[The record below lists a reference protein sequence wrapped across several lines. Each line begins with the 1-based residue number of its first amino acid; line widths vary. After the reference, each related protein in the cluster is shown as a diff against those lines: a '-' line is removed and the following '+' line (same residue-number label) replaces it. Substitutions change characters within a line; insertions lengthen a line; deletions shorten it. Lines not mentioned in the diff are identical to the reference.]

1 MSNYNLGNEGAR
13 QLTEENANR
22 EIVPVLKD
30 NNQELIN
37 ADNSAFYSSTIE
49 MFDQIPFNIDV
60 VEKRMLT
67 VNPTEKED
75 SEIFTFENSIS
86 GGGVIKLGNFSVTYD
101 NDPIH
106 ASTWLDMMSHP
117 LQTLWKSAELT
128 VNGVTITNSNTESL
142 FVTDILNR
150 LYSHNEKN
158 SDLAGCCLGYRN
170 LPGQN
175 GFLSKINST
184 ATSNTTKTANKP
196 AIKRIQSLKNET
208 YIIDDLRIGFFGMG
222 PQFVPLN
229 NIMTLKF
236 TKDTSRRFFTG
247 SEMEYPNAAN
257 QQNDANSQFNQANC
271 HDNTHASFTAH
282 VTNGGQ
288 SPLNLG
294 NLDKLKTKIKQF
306 ELHYSIFTPNAQIQA
321 DLNRMLDV
329 EGKYINIFYQEI
341 HVRSEV
347 HKLSNSKFT
356 CNNVFGSNTPYVF
369 ILAIVRTDY
378 VNGDFYRTP
387 AHCTWEKIKEVVVK
401 VNNVPIPVKIE
412 NMKDAYFNTRK
423 ALHLGDSEKMY
434 VDYDNYEDGDCI
446 MVFEMAPSEDSHLKV
461 LPKEMKKSVS
471 VEITFDPTA
480 NVEVYV
486 KMTGLMN
493 QVCKISTMQT
503 TFKQNYLLGNNLYH

>member
-1 MSNYNLGNEGAR
+1 
-13 QLTEENANR
+13 
-22 EIVPVLKD
+22 
-30 NNQELIN
+30 
-37 ADNSAFYSSTIE
+37 

-60 VEKRMLT
+60 QEKRRLI

-86 GGGVIKLGNFSVTYD
+86 GGGIIKLDESRMMGNLSVTYD

-106 ASTWLDMMSHP
+106 ASTWLDMMPHP
-117 LQTLWKSAELT
+117 FHTLWKSVELT

-175 GFLSKINST
+175 GFLSKINNT
-184 ATSNTTKTANKP
+184 ATSNTAKTANKP
-196 AIKRIQSLKNET
+196 AIKRIQSLKDET
-208 YIIDDLRIGFFGMG
+208 YILDNLPFCFLGMG
-222 PQFVPLN
+222 PQFLPLN
-229 NIMTLKF
+229 NILTLKF

-247 SEMEYPNAAN
+247 SEMEYPRIAN

-282 VTNGGQ
+282 ITNRGQ

-306 ELHYSIFTPNAQIQA
+306 ELEYSIYTPEAQIQA
-321 DLNRMLDV
+321 DVNRMLDV
-329 EGKYINIFYQEI
+329 EGKYINVFYQEI

-356 CNNVFGSNTPYVF
+356 CNNVFGSNTPYVL
-369 ILAIVRTDY
+369 ILTIVRTDY

-387 AHCTWEKIKEVVVK
+387 THCTWEK
-401 VNNVPIPVKIE
+401 
-412 NMKDAYFNTRK
+412 
-423 ALHLGDSEKMY
+423 
-434 VDYDNYEDGDCI
+434 
-446 MVFEMAPSEDSHLKV
+446 
-461 LPKEMKKSVS
+461 
-471 VEITFDPTA
+471 
-480 NVEVYV
+480 
-486 KMTGLMN
+486 N
-493 QVCKISTMQT
+493 QRSGCESQ
-503 TFKQNYLLGNNLYH
+503 